1 MVVSTLLHRVLTII
15 IIKKK
20 GGFSMPTEKER
31 LDVLKSMAFDL
42 LEMFEADPE
51 KTYTVEE
58 LKKLLSAYI
67 KGAQQ

>member
-1 MVVSTLLHRVLTII
+1 
-15 IIKKK
+15 
-20 GGFSMPTEKER
+20 MPTEKER